1 MIGDEMKTYIFDLD
15 GTMYRG
21 TSIIEDARLTIEKM
35 HQLNIPY
42 VFLTNNATRTRTENK
57 ENMLKMGYQHIE
69 ENMFFTSAMAAVS
82 YAKKRA
88 KTNKVAMLGVSGLK
102 EAIELYGFELNET
115 ESEFLFVGL
124 DVNATYQD
132 YSKALTILKKG
143 AQLIGTN
150 NDRMLPNANGFDLG
164 NGAIIAMLE
173 YASGQISVKIGKPY
187 APILEEALHYFR
199 LKKEDVVLVG
209 DNLETDILLGIN
221 HGIESVFVTTGVHQK
236 EDCDRLKIYPDKIVS
251 SLLELF

>member
-88 KTNKVAMLGVSGLK
+88 ETNKVAMLGVSGLK

-132 YSKALTILKKG
+132 
-143 AQLIGTN
+143 
-150 NDRMLPNANGFDLG
+150 
-164 NGAIIAMLE
+164 
-173 YASGQISVKIGKPY
+173 
-187 APILEEALHYFR
+187 
-199 LKKEDVVLVG
+199 
-209 DNLETDILLGIN
+209 
-221 HGIESVFVTTGVHQK
+221 
-236 EDCDRLKIYPDKIVS
+236 
-251 SLLELF
+251 